1 MSALAERLAY
11 ARQVVG
17 TDPVAT
23 QLGIQVVDVQ
33 EGKATLS
40 LLPQAHHLNSLGRV
54 HGSTLYALADQAM
67 AVAANTLENPALMV
81 ETHISFLAKAE
92 PDERL
97 LATASRRDAG
107 RKLSLWEVEITD
119 KGGRLIALASGRGYH
134 TEGAPLAKKPE

>member
-17 TDPVAT
+17 TDPMAT
-23 QLGIQVVDVQ
+23 HMGIQVMEVQ

-40 LLPQAHHLNSLGRV
+40 LAPQAHHLNSLARV

-67 AVAANTLENPALMV
+67 AVAANTLEDPALMV

-92 PDERL
+92 PGQRL
-97 LATASRRDAG
+97 LAAASRRDAG

-119 KGGRLIALASGRGYH
+119 ESGRLVALASGRGYH
-134 TEGAPLAKKPE
+134 SAHAPLAKKPE